1 MKYLKFV
8 IGFSSLFILTSCS
21 QELSQEMVEAPE
33 DEVNEYYESRGRIN
47 EEGSALNEEGQTTI
61 TIEGATFT
69 LPDGWNSQTVY
80 IGGADIELQNQKEGS
95 IMDFTLEGNVKI
107 TANDEERLIA
117 LPEITSGEWFELRC
131 GMGAWCYY
139 VNVRDTT
146 YSLTYGLDYAEE
158 WDQFEKDLYEFF
170 NSMEI
175 TAYSSEESQ
184 LNTEIFDLEFSTLE
198 EYFALTDTTLYESEY
213 GAGYLFGTIAPEG
226 YVLIREDGEPKKFLI
241 ESDYD
246 NNFIWIYVEEGYE
259 AKEEATFYL
268 NRVAGPRSEL
278 YGPFSADLM
287 SLLEIQFEL

>member
-1 MKYLKFV
+1 MKYLKFL

-21 QELSQEMVEAPE
+21 QVLQ
-33 DEVNEYYESRGRIN
+33 DEVNEEKEEYESRGRIN
-47 EEGSALNEEGQTTI
+47 EEGSALNEDGQTTV

-69 LPDGWNSQTVY
+69 LPDGWNSETVY

-95 IMDFTLEGNVKI
+95 MMDLTMEGNVKI
-107 TANDEERLIA
+107 SANDEERLVA
-117 LPEITSGEWFELRC
+117 LPEITSGEWFELPC

-146 YSLTYGLDYAEE
+146 YFLTYGLDYVEG
-158 WDQFEKDLYEFF
+158 WDQFEEDLYGFF

-175 TAYSSEESQ
+175 TVYDSGEGQ
-184 LNTEIFDLEFSTLE
+184 LNTEVFDLGLSTLE
-198 EYFALTDTTLYESEY
+198 EYFALTDAALYESEY

-226 YVLIREDGEPKKFLI
+226 YVLIRDEDGEPKKFLV

-246 NNFIWIYVEEGYE
+246 NNFVWIYAQEGYE
-259 AKEEATFYL
+259 TKEEVTFYL

-287 SLLEIQFEL
+287 SLLTQ